1 MIRKQSADIKLFED
15 KTPSD
20 SLPVE
25 LAQELS
31 DKGLI
36 AEDGSRRV
44 SFCGMILINNTANIF
59 LPRSSGLSELSCEDS
74 IPLAASVMK
83 AVNKYGIDKKT
94 KVTAQDLE
102 DGNRGLGQ
110 LSLIKELLDDFCQNG
125 IYSKRNKITSLNNGR
140 PDWKRTVGNV
150 VPFPGKNGVPV
161 YIDTYCNRRKYF
173 TDCEISAIHAKVIK
187 ELDEKFGW
195 LITGN
200 DRLIAPELSEFN
212 SPFGDEQYYVSV
224 LQKELQVT
232 YSERDMRLLRN
243 LVEYIKNIS
252 GKQQS
257 SFIAGV
263 RDFHYAWEHMLS
275 RVLEHTANLNHKLP
289 APAYMTREG
298 DVLTANEKSMRT
310 DIILEDKQNKKWAI
324 VDAKYY
330 AANSVANAPGWP
342 DLVKQF
348 FYEKALK
355 LVNSDFDISNFF
367 IFPGSEGNLDLVRM
381 KDRKEEIFYDKEFP
395 PVKCLYVSPLVVI
408 NNYISNTK
416 VNWLSDVILNREAPK
431 SFYQK
436 TCSGSA
442 FI

>member
-15 KTPSD
+15 KAPSD
-20 SLPVE
+20 SLSDD
-25 LAQELS
+25 LAQELT

-36 AEDGSRRV
+36 AEDGARRV

-59 LPRSSGLSELSCEDS
+59 LPRSSGLSDLSCEDS

-83 AVNKYGIDKKT
+83 AVNKYGTDKKT
-94 KVTAQDLE
+94 KVTAQDVE

-140 PDWKRTVGNV
+140 TDWKRTVGNI
-150 VPFPGKNGVPV
+150 VPFLGKNGVPV
-161 YIDTYCNRRKYF
+161 YIDAYCNRRKYF
-173 TDCEISAIHAKVIK
+173 TDCEISAIHAMVIR

-195 LITGN
+195 LITRN
-200 DRLIAPELSEFN
+200 NRLIAPELSEFN
-212 SPFGDEQYYVSV
+212 SPVGDEQYDISV

-243 LVEYIKNIS
+243 LVEYINNSS

-263 RDFHYAWEHMLS
+263 RDFHYAWEHMLG
-275 RVLEHTANLNHKLP
+275 RVLEHTVNLNSELP
-289 APAYMTREG
+289 SPAYITKEG
-298 DVLTANEKSMRT
+298 CVLTANEKSMRT
-310 DIILEDKQNKKWAI
+310 DIIMEDKQNRKWAI

-348 FYEKALK
+348 FYEKALE
-355 LVNSDFDISNFF
+355 LVNSDFEISNFF
-367 IFPGSEGNLDLVRM
+367 IFPGSEEKLDLVRM
-381 KDRKEEIFYDKEFP
+381 KDREKEIFYDEEFP
-395 PVKCLYVSPLVVI
+395 PVKCLYVHPMEVI

-416 VNWLSDVILNREAPK
+416 VSWLSDAILSREAPK
-431 SFYQK
+431 SFYQ
-436 TCSGSA
+436 
-442 FI
+442 